1 MDVQKLLLMKGG
13 IGQDSY
19 ADNSLIQK
27 SVIAQAKSVLEEST
41 KEVYHALKPKCF
53 MMADMGCSSGP
64 NALFAASEIIN
75 AIDEACR
82 SLNCRAPE
90 FGVFLNDL
98 SGNDFNTL
106 FNFVQGFYR
115 RVEEEK
121 GRDFGPCFVSGTPRS
136 FYGRVFPS
144 CFLHFVPEGLV
155 SNDGIALNKGNI
167 CIAKTSPPEVQKAYH
182 TQFKRDFTLF
192 LSSRA
197 REVVPGGCM
206 VLTFLGSIQSTDP
219 HPMHELLGCTL
230 HQMASEG
237 MIEEEK
243 LDKFNIPLYSASV
256 EEVRQLVEAEG
267 SFILNKLETFT
278 VDGNVHSI
286 DDPNNQAKF
295 LAESIRV
302 VFESLL
308 ANAFGADIIDGLFFR
323 FEARIHEHITAEQ
336 PIEYLNMLVSMTK
349 KA

>member
-1 MDVQKLLLMKGG
+1 MEVQNLLHMKEGV
-13 IGQDSY
+13 GQDSY
-19 ADNSLIQK
+19 ADNSHIQK
-27 SVIAQAKSVLEEST
+27 SVTAHAMSVLEESI

-64 NALFAASEIIN
+64 NALFAVSKIIN

-106 FNFVQGFYR
+106 FNFVQGFYKW
-115 RVEEEK
+115 VEEEK
-121 GRDFGPCFVSGTPRS
+121 GRDFGPCFV
-136 FYGRVFPS
+136 
-144 CFLHFVPEGLV
+144 PEGLV
-155 SNDGIALNKGNI
+155 SNDGVALNKGNI
-167 CIAKTSPPEVQKAYH
+167 CTAKTSPPEVQKAYYA
-182 TQFKRDFTLF
+182 QFKRDFTLF

-206 VLTFLGSIQSTDP
+206 VLTFLGSIQSTNP
-219 HPMHELLGCTL
+219 RPMHELLGCTL
-230 HQMASEG
+230 NQMALEG

-243 LDKFNIPLYSASV
+243 VDKFNIPFYAASV
-256 EEVRQLVEAEG
+256 EEVRQLVKAEG
-267 SFILNKLETFT
+267 SFILSKLETFT

-286 DDPNNQAKF
+286 DDPKYQAKF
-295 LAESIRV
+295 HAESARAV
-302 VFESLL
+302 LESLL

-323 FEARIHEHITAEQ
+323 FETRIHEHITAGR
-336 PIEYLNMLVSMTK
+336 PIEYLNLLVSMTK